1 MMSSSC
7 VVGRDASAIAHAAG
21 IVLAARDIN
30 IEYLIC
36 QSEKA
41 AAVTEYACGPH
52 HCDRG
57 DLTCSACREKAA
69 YSHWTSAFFLVLFH
83 CGRLETA
90 RGQGRAEKCRIDASE
105 GGAYEYAHPVPP
117 AVQSFIAAPGTCW
130 CWIVKSTNT
139 CPVRVSFSR
148 NEC

>member
-1 MMSSSC
+1 M
-7 VVGRDASAIAHAAG
+7 VGRDASAIAHAAG

-57 DLTCSACREKAA
+57 DLTCSACREKQP
-69 YSHWTSAFFLVLFH
+69 SRI
-83 CGRLETA
+83 GRLLSFLFCFTA
-90 RGQGRAEKCRIDASE
+90 DGWRPQEGKGEQKSAE
-105 GGAYEYAHPVPP
+105 
-117 AVQSFIAAPGTCW
+117 
-130 CWIVKSTNT
+130 
-139 CPVRVSFSR
+139 
-148 NEC
+148 